1 MTRINLI
8 HTRAMTTPHLLAEY
22 RELPRVFGLIDKW
35 IERGCPL
42 DGIPLNY
49 TMGKGHVKFFYR
61 RATFLAMRF
70 DLIVEELGK
79 RGIRPQYTTQWH
91 RVKAIEGRGQIQNL
105 WAPTHGDIFIS
116 QARITERLAN
126 PRRKA

>member
-8 HTRAMTTPHLLAEY
+8 PVGKLTTTHLLAEY

-42 DGIPLNY
+42 EGIPLRY
-49 TMGKGHVKFFYR
+49 TMGRGHVKFFYP
-61 RATFLAMRF
+61 RASFLAWRF
-70 DLIVEELGK
+70 DQIVEELGK

-91 RVKAIEGRGQIQNL
+91 RVEAIAGRGQHPSL
-105 WAPTHGDIFIS
+105 WAPTQGEIAIN
-116 QARITERLAN
+116 QARIDERLG
-126 PRRKA
+126 KAQSN